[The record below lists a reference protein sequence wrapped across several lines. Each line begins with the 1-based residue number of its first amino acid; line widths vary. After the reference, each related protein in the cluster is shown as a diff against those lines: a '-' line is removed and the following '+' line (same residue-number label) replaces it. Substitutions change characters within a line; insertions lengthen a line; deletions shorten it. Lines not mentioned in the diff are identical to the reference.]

1 MQAKQLKKFTLAAIA
16 GLALAAPLTAAP
28 AQAADYKIGVVDVQ
42 KILLGSELNKQLQEA
57 TKQLEAEENHLKD
70 EYDKRRQDL
79 IKKQAT
85 MKEEEFIA
93 LQRKYEDEMNTLR
106 QQAEDKLK
114 QKRESM
120 MKIKEKLE
128 KSMGD
133 AVSKVAG
140 QKGIQL
146 VLSKQ
151 VVIYGGVDIT
161 DDVQKAL

>member
-1 MQAKQLKKFTLAAIA
+1 MQAKQLKNFALTVIA
-16 GLALAAPLTAAP
+16 GLALAAPMVAAP
-28 AQAADYKIGVVDVQ
+28 AQAADYKIAVVDVQ
-42 KILLGSELNKQLQEA
+42 KILLKSELNKQLMEA

-70 EYDKRRQDL
+70 EYEKRRQDL
-79 IKKQAT
+79 IKKQST

-106 QQAEDKLK
+106 QQAEEKLK

-133 AVSKVAG
+133 AVSKVAA